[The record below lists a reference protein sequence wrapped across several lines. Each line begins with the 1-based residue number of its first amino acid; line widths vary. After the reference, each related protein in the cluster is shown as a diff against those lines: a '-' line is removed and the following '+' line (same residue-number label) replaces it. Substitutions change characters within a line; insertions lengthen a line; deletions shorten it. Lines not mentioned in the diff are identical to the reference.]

1 MRKKLFRFFL
11 AISAVLL
18 LLTGFL
24 FTQLSYVGVGI
35 QYVLIPAL
43 AISFIF
49 TWLLYKE
56 DAGYFDS

>member
-1 MRKKLFRFFL
+1 MRKKLFRFCL
-11 AISAVLL
+11 ATFAVLL

-43 AISFIF
+43 AVSLILS
-49 TWLLYKE
+49 WLLYKE
-56 DAGYFDS
+56 NSGYLS